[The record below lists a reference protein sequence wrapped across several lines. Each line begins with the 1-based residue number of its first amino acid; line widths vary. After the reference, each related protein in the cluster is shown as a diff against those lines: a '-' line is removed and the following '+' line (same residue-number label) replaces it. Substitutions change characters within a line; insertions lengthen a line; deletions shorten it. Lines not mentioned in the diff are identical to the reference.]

1 MWSFRFSRESL
12 EPEAAHHY
20 PAVSYIPRSAKNR
33 TGVDRSDCF
42 VFVARM
48 LYGNDR
54 TGAYHQVKNWGGF
67 FRKDGDPTLY
77 PFVKKETQTSSAPP
91 TSAAVLV
98 NGE

>member
-33 TGVDRSDCF
+33 
-42 VFVARM
+42 
-48 LYGNDR
+48 YGNDR
-54 TGAYHQVKNWGGF
+54 TDAYHQVKNWGGF

-77 PFVKKETQTSSAPP
+77 PFMKKETQTSSAPP

>member
-1 MWSFRFSRESL
+1 
-12 EPEAAHHY
+12 
-20 PAVSYIPRSAKNR
+20 
-33 TGVDRSDCF
+33 
-42 VFVARM
+42 M

-77 PFVKKETQTSSAPP
+77 PFMKKETQTSSAPP